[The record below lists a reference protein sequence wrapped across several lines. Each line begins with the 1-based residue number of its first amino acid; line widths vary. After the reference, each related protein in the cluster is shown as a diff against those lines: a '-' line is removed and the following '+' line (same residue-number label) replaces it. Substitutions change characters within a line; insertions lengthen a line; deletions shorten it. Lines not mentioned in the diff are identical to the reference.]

1 MRVHQLAPGQDL
13 HAPEDGLKP
22 VTGRIAC
29 ENVLDG
35 LSERQAQL
43 AVMANFN
50 IERAKRWDQTLL
62 ADVLLNGINA
72 LRVRR
77 NGRKR

>member
-1 MRVHQLAPGQDL
+1 V
-13 HAPEDGLKP
+13 KP
-22 VTGRIAC
+22 LTGRIAC

-35 LSERQAQL
+35 MSARQAEL

-50 IERAKRWDQTLL
+50 IDRAKRWERTLL
-62 ADVLLNGINA
+62 ADVVLNGINA